1 MARIYGA
8 GGGGGGKG
16 GGAQSQPAPRT
27 PTTEPD
33 SLNSKQYAQVLDLI
47 SEGEIEGL
55 KNGYQSIF
63 IDNTPLQN
71 ANGTYNF
78 QNVTIATRNGT
89 QNQTYIPGTSD
100 VEDERQ

>member
-1 MARIYGA
+1 MARIYGAGA

-27 PTTEPD
+27 PVIDPD

-55 KNGYQSIF
+55 KTATNPSSLITRRCKMQTVHTTFRTS
-63 IDNTPLQN
+63 PLPR
-71 ANGTYNF
+71 AMARK
-78 QNVTIATRNGT
+78 IRL
-89 QNQTYIPGTSD
+89 TSLA
-100 VEDERQ
+100 RLT